1 VTNKEIANILLQ
13 IAKIMELSGK
23 EKDRFRIVA
32 YEKASQAVESYGEDL
47 ADVYKR
53 GGKEKI
59 MEIEGIGESIAEKI
73 EELIKT
79 GKLKYFEELKKEVP
93 KSEVE
98 FLQIPGIGPKTA
110 VVIAEKLKAKDI
122 DDLEKKLKSGAADK
136 LFKEKT
142 KANILRG
149 IEILRRMEGRLLLT
163 EAMPIAEEV
172 VAYLKKVPGVE
183 RVDPVG
189 SLRRWKETVGDVDL
203 VASANPPAGGPKKVI
218 EAFVKFPKTSNIIT
232 QGETKATI
240 IHKDGVQLDL
250 EILPKEKYGS
260 LLQHFTGSKEH
271 NVALR
276 TYAVGKKYSVSE
288 HGIKNPQ
295 GKLITCATEEEVYKT
310 LGMDYIEPELREDR
324 GEIQAALQHQL
335 PKLVELKDIKGD
347 LHFHSNWSDGSDK
360 IEDIAKAAL
369 RAGGRS
375 GPEAQK
381 LGYEYVA
388 IADHSPGLGVAQG
401 LKISD
406 FDEREKEIE
415 EARKSCPKIKILNS
429 VEVNIKADG
438 SLDLP
443 DEFLAKLDVVTA
455 SIHSSFFQSQEQI
468 TKRLLL
474 ACANPHVDIIG
485 HPSGRLLGRREAYD
499 VDWEKLFQAAAKTKT
514 ALEINAFP
522 DRLDLKDS
530 LCQAAQKQGVKFV
543 ICTDSHRLE
552 HLDLMRFGVA
562 VARRGW
568 LEKEDIWNTKGYEEL
583 LEWLER

>member
-1 VTNKEIANILLQ
+1 MTNKEIANILLQ

-110 VVIAEKLKAKDI
+110 VVIAEKLKARDI
-122 DDLEKKLKSGAADK
+122 DDLEKKIKSGAADK

-149 IEILRRMEGRLLLT
+149 IEILRRMEGRMLLT

-189 SLRRWKETVGDVDL
+189 SLRRWKETVGDVDII
-203 VASANPPAGGPKKVI
+203 ASAREPKKVI
-218 EAFVKFPKTSNIIT
+218 DAFVKFPKTSNIIT

-240 IHKDGVQLDL
+240 IHKDGVQIDL

-276 TYAVGKKYSVSE
+276 TYAVSKKYSVSE

-310 LGMDYIEPELREDR
+310 LGMDFIVPELREDR
-324 GEIQAALQHQL
+324 GEIAAALQHKL
-335 PKLVELKDIKGD
+335 PKLIEPKDVKGD

-360 IEDIAKAAL
+360 IEDIAKAA
-369 RAGGRS
+369 
-375 GPEAQK
+375 QK
-381 LGYEYVA
+381 LRYEYVA
-388 IADHSPGLGVAQG
+388 ITDHSPGLGVAQG

-415 EARKSCPKIKILNS
+415 EAREKCPNIKILSS

-443 DEFLAKLDVVTA
+443 DEMLAKLDVVTA

-468 TKRLLL
+468 TKRLVG
-474 ACANPHVDIIG
+474 ACENPNVDIIG

-499 VDWEKLFQAAAKTKT
+499 VDWEKLFQAAAKTNT

-543 ICTDSHRLE
+543 ICTDGHRIGHLE
-552 HLDLMRFGVA
+552 LMRFGVA

-568 LEKEDIWNTKGYEEL
+568 LEKDDILNTKGWDKL
-583 LEWLER
+583 KEWLER